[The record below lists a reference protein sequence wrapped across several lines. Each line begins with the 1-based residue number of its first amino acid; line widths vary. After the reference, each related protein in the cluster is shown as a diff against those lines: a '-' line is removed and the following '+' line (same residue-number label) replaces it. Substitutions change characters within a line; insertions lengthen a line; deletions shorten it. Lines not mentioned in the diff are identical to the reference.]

1 MSPSVGLALAITL
14 VWNAAVFFL
23 LRTYIPVVRYATA
36 TDEIRLLLVVASSSF
51 LFWGIGVALRPF
63 FTLLFPVSVVISY
76 ALLACTLLVGYRLS
90 LKVVFQKKY
99 ARVRKQVPARK
110 AALFGTG
117 PEAVLAGQVLYH
129 TIQAPFRP
137 VAFIDGNRA
146 PQRISGLPVMAPTER
161 TFHKLVEDGVEC
173 ILIPDLFTPKNEKEI
188 FLELASRCGIREVRH
203 LSSVEEW
210 VKGISAVPAPT
221 LEKPVN
227 SPVEMQRLPA
237 PVPAAPPDLA
247 EPVSA
252 PIKFLSKKVMD
263 SIKGKRILVTGA
275 AGAVGS
281 ELARQIIRLRP
292 SAIILVDIA
301 EAPLQALLTE
311 LREMQVPNCNIYP
324 MIGDVTDRSRMEY
337 VFDICHPERV
347 FHAAAYKHVALLE
360 DNPSIAILN
369 NVAGTRNLAELAIG
383 SGVETF
389 VLVSTDAASNPTHVM
404 GASKRIAEIYLQTLP
419 QMASA
424 LNSGTGAPKFITTRF
439 EEQANRAHSGTASLP
454 EGNNPLVSLPE
465 ACELILEASAMG
477 KGGEIFVFAGSRV
490 EQPSGASGQWLS
502 YEDLEAKSHA
512 EGASSI
518 GSEWLTPTYHDK
530 IRIASSYPQDPE
542 HLNLQMDTLLASA
555 GMHYVLETL
564 QTMRDIV
571 PEYSNKKTLNPKRG
585 GDSSPAQTELP
596 AEDVKPTP
604 RIPMETTSFRFE
616 PVPNVETSRVNGTS
630 TMPANRQR
638 PARES
643 FPSRVE
649 VPVARAGQ
657 KTDRSTS
664 FEPEETEPLT
674 FKHTSAPIEKVPVE
688 PEPLPIPQ
696 TESDAGFEAVQ
707 EETAESVT
715 ADFNLETEAFEGPE
729 EQVLAVGFDMDP
741 IPFEEATAETET
753 IPDTVSASETEV
765 YAEAETEVSMDA
777 SESEVAEMVTPAATS
792 IELAPVSAAL
802 EPLPDVENETV
813 EPVPESFLPPFEAE
827 EKAVLVA
834 EVEPLPLQEEPQLIN
849 KAQNISSVELPEHI
863 IDHSSVPEMSVP
875 LGAGVPVAKVLAEK
889 DEVPAT
895 PPIVLEQLAF
905 EEPEAEELAPE
916 ESTDF
921 SALLATSPSTTIPAE
936 EMESA
941 PEKAPLVPEP
951 PIHQHLQA
959 NGVMKNFESKPK
971 SPFPTTPVPPPTRP
985 APRETRSRG
994 WGRAR

>member
-36 TDEIRLLLVVASSSF
+36 TDEIRLLLMVASSSF

-76 ALLACTLLVGYRLS
+76 ALLSCTLLVGYRLS

-129 TIQAPFRP
+129 TIHAPFRP

-210 VKGISAVPAPT
+210 VKGISAVSAPT

-311 LREMQVPNCNIYP
+311 LREMRVANCNIYP

-337 VFDICHPERV
+337 VFDICHPEQV

-389 VLVSTDAASNPTHVM
+389 VLVSTDQACNPTHVM

-424 LNSGTGAPKFITTRF
+424 LNSGTGASKFITTRF
-439 EEQANRAHSGTASLP
+439 EEQPGSARAGVAALP
-454 EGNNPLVSLPE
+454 EGNTTLASLPE
-465 ACELILEASAMG
+465 ACELILEASVMG
-477 KGGEIFVFAGSRV
+477 KGGEIFVFAGSSV
-490 EQPSGASGQWLS
+490 EQPSGEKGQWLS
-502 YEDLEAKSHA
+502 YEDLEAKSQA
-512 EGASSI
+512 TGILST

-530 IRIASSYPQDPE
+530 IKIASSYPQDPE

-596 AEDVKPTP
+596 AKDVKPTP

-616 PVPNVETSRVNGTS
+616 PVPNIETGRVNGTGN
-630 TMPANRQR
+630 MPANRQR

-643 FPSRVE
+643 FPSKVE
-649 VPVARAGQ
+649 APVARAGH
-657 KTDRSTS
+657 KPDRSTS
-664 FEPEETEPLT
+664 LEPEATEPLT
-674 FKHTSAPIEKVPVE
+674 FKHISDPVEKVPVE
-688 PEPLPIPQ
+688 PEPLLIPETQ
-696 TESDAGFEAVQ
+696 PGAGFEAVQ
-707 EETAESVT
+707 EETEESVT
-715 ADFNLETEAFEGPE
+715 EDFNLETEAFEGPE

-741 IPFEEATAETET
+741 TPFEEAEVEPIPETASAAKTEL
-753 IPDTVSASETEV
+753 A
-765 YAEAETEVSMDA
+765 AEAETEVSMDT
-777 SESEVAEMVTPAATS
+777 SESEVAEMVTPAATT

-827 EKAVLVA
+827 EKAVFLA

-849 KAQNISSVELPEHI
+849 KAQNISSVEIPEDI
-863 IDHSSVPEMSVP
+863 IDHFSVPEMSVP
-875 LGAGVPVAKVLAEK
+875 LGPEVTAAKVLAEK
-889 DEVPAT
+889 DEVSAT
-895 PPIVLEQLAF
+895 SPIVLEQLAF
-905 EEPEAEELAPE
+905 EEPEAEEPAPKE
-916 ESTDF
+916 PTDF
-921 SALLATSPSTTIPAE
+921 SALLGTSPSTTLPAPE

-951 PIHQHLQA
+951 PIHQHSQA